1 MARGSTRAP
10 NRVFLDWGFRF
21 WHPDNEA
28 GKLPMERLDSDG
40 FEMGRSNHIAVSFH
54 DRNRSSSIIE
64 VRRCSTSSNH
74 VETPLDS
81 LIDEIDVE
89 LLPDNGAVTL
99 CLTPSSGILSAGP
112 AGPDLTHRSTNYSRR
127 FDVQLRPVCFQ
138 VHLSKSGL
146 IFDPTPGERIFVQD
160 PAPEPDSDAPARPA
174 PAPHAS
180 VILVEKDDR
189 QVLMV
194 DWRFDWF
201 SRHTGNLGKKGKP
214 DIKPVSRPFE
224 LARTDI
230 GIREIILHITGG
242 PMIGKAI
249 HKFIAAKREAGIHY
263 IVDMDGHVVKMLEE
277 SHGTNHA
284 GFKVR
289 SRPDLLIR
297 PRFGEDMGGSTVS
310 VNQSSIGIEHAA
322 ANGKEFSDP
331 QKEASV
337 DLVSQLTQDF
347 AIDPWNVVGHNDV
360 IVDINKRALLK
371 QTKPCPGSSFP
382 WKEYQDKGLS
392 LAPLAAVPVPSD
404 VYGSIFDIA
413 RFMDEKLTDP
423 MHKEMQRAAVAEL
436 QLDLRR
442 IGWWTPGWKK
452 KSSRA
457 NRTAGNLNLGVYDTA
472 TRAAVKLF
480 QARFIKGRGM
490 LLAKGGFGRVDHT
503 TAVVIKKV
511 VGNPDLPPLNVP
523 VP

>member
-21 WHPDNEA
+21 WHSDSEP
-28 GKLPMERLDSDG
+28 GKLPNERFDSDG
-40 FEMGRSNHIAVSFH
+40 FEMGRSNHIAISFH
-54 DRNRSSSIIE
+54 DGIRSSSVIE
-64 VRRCSTSSNH
+64 ISKCSTSSNH

-81 LIDEIDVE
+81 LIDEIDVDQ
-89 LLPDNGAVTL
+89 LPDNGAVTL
-99 CLTPSSGILSAGP
+99 CLTPSAGIRSSGP
-112 AGPDLTHRSTNYSRR
+112 AGPHLTHRSTSYSKW

-138 VHLSKSGL
+138 IRLLKSGL
-146 IFDPTPGERIFVQD
+146 IFDPEPGKRIFIQD
-160 PAPEPDSDAPARPA
+160 PAPEPIPGVPARPA

-194 DWRFDWF
+194 DWRFDWL
-201 SRHTGNLGKKGKP
+201 SRHTGNVGKKGKP

-224 LARTDI
+224 LARTDL
-230 GIREIILHITGG
+230 GIREIVLHITGG
-242 PMIGKAI
+242 VMIGKAF
-249 HKFIAAKREAGIHY
+249 HKFIAAKRKAGIHY
-263 IVDMDGHVVKMLEE
+263 VVDIDGHVVKMLEE

-284 GFKVR
+284 GHEIPEKPQIVF
-289 SRPDLLIR
+289 R
-297 PRFGEDMGGSTVS
+297 PRFGEDKGRATVS
-310 VNQSSIGIEHAA
+310 VNKTSIGIEHAA
-322 ANGKEFSDP
+322 ANGNEFGDQ
-331 QKEASV
+331 QKEASL
-337 DLVSQLTQDF
+337 DLVSQLVQHF

-360 IVDINKRALLK
+360 IVGKEERAFLK
-371 QTKPCPGSSFP
+371 LTKPCPGSAFP
-382 WKEYQDKGLS
+382 WKTYQDKGLS
-392 LAPLAAVPVPSD
+392 LAPLADVSVPSD
-404 VYGSIFDIA
+404 VYGSIFEIA
-413 RFMDEKLTDP
+413 EFMDDKLTDG
-423 MHKEMQRAAVAEL
+423 MHKEMQRAAIAEL

-452 KSSRA
+452 KSPRA
-457 NRTAGNLNLGVYDTA
+457 SRTAGSLNLGVYDTA

-503 TAVVIKKV
+503 TAAVIKKV